1 MLEIEEQLLAQPIT
15 SAEKKFNQRL
25 SKLEKNNFR
34 LGIWSGVLYNL
45 GCSFISRTTVL
56 PSFLSHLTGSSA
68 LIGVVGTFQDIGWY
82 LPQFPASSWVQHK
95 AQKMPMY
102 RLSTALRILF
112 FFGLAIATF
121 LVRDTS
127 VLLIISVL
135 SLLVFYMCS
144 GLGGVVFMELFAKAI
159 RPEKRSSFLAI
170 RMAVAGI
177 LCATVGAWSISF
189 LLSSSEFPTNYA
201 SVFLA
206 GAIISPIGLLCM
218 AVMREPRDLHKTE
231 KRSLKEQL
239 HIGVNLLRKD
249 HRFRYYVKT
258 RLLLSLF
265 PLGLPFLFLFAKKE
279 LGYQSTE
286 IAFFITLEC
295 IGLVISNYYWT
306 RVSRNI
312 SNKAVL
318 FRSSLV
324 AITIPLMVIC
334 FSIFSLPREIFAVVF
349 AIAAAVD
356 SGYTIGGMSYLIEII
371 PQKERTTYSALYNT
385 LLAFP
390 ILLSFFAGI
399 LLDNYGFIFLYSILL
414 VFAVVSVFYVKRLES
429 IPNISHS
436 TSI

>member
-1 MLEIEEQLLAQPIT
+1 MQDLEQELLAQPIT
-15 SAEKKFNQRL
+15 SAEKKFNERL

-34 LGIWSGVLYNL
+34 LGVWSGVLYNL

-56 PSFLSHLTGSSA
+56 PSFFSHLTGSSA

-95 AQKMPMY
+95 PQKMPLY
-102 RLSTALRILF
+102 RLSTVLRIFF

-121 LVRDTS
+121 LVRGTS
-127 VLLIISVL
+127 LLLIISVL

-159 RPEKRSSFLAI
+159 RPEKRSAFLGI

-177 LCATVGAWSISF
+177 LCATIGAWSISF
-189 LLSSSEFPTNYA
+189 LLSSSKFPMNYA
-201 SVFLA
+201 YVFLA
-206 GAIISPIGLLCM
+206 GALISSIGLLCM

-239 HIGVNLLRKD
+239 RIGIDLLRKD

-279 LGYQSTE
+279 LGYKPTE
-286 IAFFITLEC
+286 IAFFITMEC

-306 RVSRNI
+306 RISRKV

-318 FRSSLV
+318 FRSSIV
-324 AITIPLMVIC
+324 AVSIPLMVIC
-334 FSIFSLPREIFAVVF
+334 FSVFNLPREIFAIVF

-399 LLDNYGFIFLYSILL
+399 LLDSYGFIFLYSILL
-414 VFAVVSVFYVKRLES
+414 VFAVVSVFYVNRLEIVHNIDANAS
-429 IPNISHS
+429 I
-436 TSI
+436 